1 MPRGEVI
8 IIIVIKYV
16 NISIVAIIRLIINMN
31 TFRIL
36 IIEPRRAYKAYLTS
50 EGMGGERIRGTGVTT
65 KTLAKVLM
73 VMVMHMVTMV
83 NLYLKL

>member
-50 EGMGGERIRGTGVTT
+50 EGMGGERIRGTGFIT